1 MPPKCQDIT
10 PLSMES
16 VVLLVFIY
24 LPFMNQTQYPE
35 GISWCPAFLS
45 RIMLFCNV
53 KHHKLSHGSDYNF
66 MWWKGFIEWVFPVF
80 TSFCLLNRLWL
91 CLVTSL
97 QPSKFPN
104 EFFWAFRGKSRCREA
119 RGRNKGFD
127 LGGVCAWKDENFG
140 CNDKKWWKIITSDY
154 KSYLWW
160 SRNFSKGIK

>member
-104 EFFWAFRGKSRCREA
+104 EFFGLFVENQDAERREEEINASILEECVPGRMRILDAMTKKMMKNYNFR
-119 RGRNKGFD
+119 
-127 LGGVCAWKDENFG
+127 L
-140 CNDKKWWKIITSDY
+140 
-154 KSYLWW
+154 
-160 SRNFSKGIK
+160 